1 MRVKLF
7 TLSILGLF
15 IIVASPSF
23 ADKRCG
29 GDLISPGKLM
39 YVTVEKCGEPL
50 SKERV
55 GEVRYIEK
63 KNEIERVIYLMELVY
78 KESGGYYV
86 LTFEGSRLIKSEF
99 IR

>member
-1 MRVKLF
+1 MKKILF
-7 TLSILGLF
+7 FLTILSLL
-15 IIVASPSF
+15 SLYPLSCY

-39 YVTVEKCGEPL
+39 YVTIEKCGEPL
-50 SKERV
+50 SRERV
-55 GEVRYIEK
+55 GEVRYLEK
-63 KNEIERVIYLMELVY
+63 KDNLERVIYLTELLY

-99 IR
+99 IK

>member
-1 MRVKLF
+1 MKTTIF
-7 TLSILGLF
+7 TLTFLTILSLNT
-15 IIVASPSF
+15 PLSF
-23 ADKRCG
+23 ADKRCS

-39 YVTVEKCGEPL
+39 YVTEEKCGEPL

-63 KNEIERVIYLMELVY
+63 KGKIEKLIYLTELIY
-78 KESGGYYV
+78 KEGGGYHV